1 MKIDVETRGYMR
13 PSKSLAIAGQ
23 SLIKFGKPIRQA
35 SAGATMDDKFIIE

>member
-1 MKIDVETRGYMR
+1 MSKRGYMR
-13 PSKSLAIAGQ
+13 PSKSLTIAGQ